1 LAVFQTYRAAELAK
15 DEMLHRFEKV
25 VYLDEHVSNMITET
39 DIHSAKILVVDDQE
53 SNIQLLEGVLGAA
66 NYTSVSSTMDP
77 YQVYDLHRQ
86 NHYDLILLDLKMAGM
101 DGFQVLEALKNI
113 EADGYLSVLV
123 VTANPDYKL
132 RALQSGA
139 KDFISKPFDIAEVL
153 ARVHNLLEV
162 RLLHQRAR
170 TYAKTQEFM
179 ALHDP
184 LTGLANRRLL
194 VERVSQAIIHAKR
207 NNSIMA
213 VMYLDLDG
221 FRQINNTLG
230 HDVGDLLL
238 KLVAARLVAAVR
250 QEDTVA
256 RLGGDEFVIAMPHV
270 TNVNGVTLAA
280 EKIIKTMSRPYT
292 IQGHNINL
300 TASAGIGLYPENGKD
315 VKMLLK
321 NADAAL
327 LDAKQANKNT
337 YRISERAYS

>member
-1 LAVFQTYRAAELAK
+1 
-15 DEMLHRFEKV
+15 
-25 VYLDEHVSNMITET
+25 MITET
-39 DIHSAKILVVDDQE
+39 DIHSAKILIVDDQE
-53 SNIQLLEGVLGAA
+53 SNVQLLEGVLAAA

-77 YQVYDLHRQ
+77 HQVYDLHRQ

-101 DGFQVLEALKNI
+101 DGFQVLDALKEI

-123 VTANPDYKL
+123 VTANPDCKL

-139 KDFISKPFDIAEVL
+139 KDFVSKPFDMAEVL

-170 TYAKTQEFM
+170 SYAKIQEFM

-194 VERVSQAIIHAKR
+194 EERVSQAIIHAKR
-207 NNSIMA
+207 NSSIMA
-213 VMYLDLDG
+213 VLYLDLDG

-250 QEDTVA
+250 QEDTAA

-270 TNVNGVTLAA
+270 SNIGGVTLAA
-280 EKIIKTMSRPYT
+280 EKIIKALSQPYT
-292 IQGHNINL
+292 IQGNNISL
-300 TASAGIGLYPENGKD
+300 TASAGIGLYPVNGKD
-315 VKMLLK
+315 VRTLLK